1 MRVLATLLA
10 SLLCGA
16 AFSSAFAPLAWWW
29 AGLAGLALQLG
40 LTGLTAIGVRRALAS
55 QFAFGLGWFAPG
67 LAWTANSMTEHG
79 HMPVVAAFLGV
90 VLLALVC
97 SAFTAAAAGAV
108 VRTTRPGVGRL
119 VALTGAW
126 TLAEWM
132 RGPGLVHF
140 GWLTPAEITPDL
152 PWAGWAPLGGAS
164 AVTLAL
170 LLGAAS
176 LALLVDAALRCARAG
191 ARSDDVQRVVGAT
204 SVLALLVGAGWVAH
218 EHEWSTP
225 GETVTLRLLQA
236 DLPIVDVFTRTD
248 AGERIASVAAQAG
261 APWPEETVQADRTER
276 RLVVTPEGM
285 VTTPVERLPRSGVE
299 ALGRLLDVAGAP
311 VLFSGFRKT
320 PAGYANTAFF
330 GDPSGVEAYVD
341 KRRLVPFGEYVP
353 PGFRWFVE
361 RLGIP
366 LSDLAEGGWDQRPNR
381 PWGPTGPSV
390 GVLICYENVDGAVL
404 ESWGKDVP
412 DLLLLEPRV
421 VFSICDSATSGDEPP
436 ACYGGRPPSRLRQ
449 QQRSLRRAR
458 RARQRCRNACR
469 IGSRRAHGDD
479 RLGARRP
486 HALPRIRGPAR
497 TPCRGSFSRLGVLPV
512 SPSRCGGVGRS
523 SLRVNTR

>member
-191 ARSDDVQRVVGAT
+191 ARSGDVQRVVGAT

-320 PAGYANTAFF
+320 PTGYANTAFF
-330 GDPSGVEAYVD
+330 GDASGVEAYVD

-412 DLLLLEPRV
+412 DLLLVTSNLGW
-421 VFSICDSATSGDEPP
+421 FSPYVIPQHLAM
-436 ACYGGRPPSRLRQ
+436 SRLRAMEA
-449 QQRSLRRAR
+449 AR
-458 RARQRCRNACR
+458 PLVSVNNNGLSTVLDARGNVVETLAASGRDARTVTIA
-469 IGSRRAHGDD
+469 SA
-479 RLGARRP
+479 LGAP
-486 HALPRIRGPAR
+486 TPYLAYGDLPALLAAVLFLVSGFF
-497 TPCRGSFSRLGVLPV
+497 PCRRRGAAASDGRL
-512 SPSRCGGVGRS
+512 
-523 SLRVNTR
+523 